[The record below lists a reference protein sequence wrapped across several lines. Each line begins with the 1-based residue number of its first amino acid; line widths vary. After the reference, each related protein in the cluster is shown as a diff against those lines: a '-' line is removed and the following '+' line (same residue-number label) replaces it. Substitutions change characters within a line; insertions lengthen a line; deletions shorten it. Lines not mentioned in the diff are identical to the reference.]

1 MKTYC
6 IITLVGRDEVGI
18 VDQVTKLVLEQKGN
32 VEESRMAH
40 LGGEFA
46 MLMLV
51 SLDSEKREA
60 LFELIGP
67 FKEKGY
73 EVYIRETTQKT
84 SDRFK
89 GWLPFRIVVSGAD
102 HEGIVHTI
110 AHSLARKQINIES
123 MDTSTAAAP
132 MSGTL
137 LFTMSAVIV
146 VPPQLNYHEWR
157 DSLYKTADQANVNI
171 EVAPYNG

>member
-1 MKTYC
+1 MRTYC

-18 VDQVTKLVLEQKGN
+18 VDQVTKIVLDQKGN

-51 SLDSEKREA
+51 SMDEVNTENLNKS
-60 LFELIGP
+60 IQS
-67 FKEKGY
+67 FKDKGY
-73 EVYIRETTQKT
+73 EVYVRETSEQT

-102 HEGIVHTI
+102 HEGIIYTI
-110 AHSLARKQINIES
+110 AHDLAQKQINIES
-123 MDTSTAAAP
+123 MDTNTTAAP

-137 LFTMSAVIV
+137 LFTMSAIIV
-146 VPPQLNYHEWR
+146 VPPQLDYHEWR
-157 DSLYKTADQANVNI
+157 ESLYKTADQVNVNI
-171 EVAPYNG
+171 EVSPYQG